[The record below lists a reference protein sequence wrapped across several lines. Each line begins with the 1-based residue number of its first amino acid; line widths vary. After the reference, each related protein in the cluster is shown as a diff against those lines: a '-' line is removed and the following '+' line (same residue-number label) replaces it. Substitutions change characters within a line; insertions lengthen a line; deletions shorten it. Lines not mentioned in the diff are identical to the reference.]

1 MVRRTAAPLCL
12 CIHGATWHLY
22 TYKAISPE
30 VASREGTVHHKGGTP
45 GCLAR
50 KMEPHPRRL
59 NRHRWAVREACHD
72 IDVSLVACGCPLI
85 IHICLLL
92 QRQCAFSAFTVV
104 NVFDSVLS
112 SSITLARNIPEVSLI
127 GSVDKTVPVV
137 PEERG
142 TWPRLC
148 FPTSWGV
155 PLKAATLEAH

>member
-1 MVRRTAAPLCL
+1 MR
-12 CIHGATWHLY
+12 LY
-22 TYKAISPE
+22 TNDSYLPSSAKAM
-30 VASREGTVHHKGGTP
+30 R
-45 GCLAR
+45 
-50 KMEPHPRRL
+50 
-59 NRHRWAVREACHD
+59 
-72 IDVSLVACGCPLI
+72 
-85 IHICLLL
+85 
-92 QRQCAFSAFTVV
+92 FSAFTVV

-112 SSITLARNIPEVSLI
+112 SSITLARNIPEFSLI